1 MEFLHLKNDCDWWMD
16 GALCACSF
24 VGVAWPCSQSVR
36 GLSGGDSGLGESSK
50 QDLSCPPVLSSCLN
64 CVFLT
69 EHLIGHQN
77 HGGQGWGEGGLLK
90 ASLGTLDDSVFLPD
104 SCWF

>member
-1 MEFLHLKNDCDWWMD
+1 MEFLHLENDCDWWMD
-16 GALCACSF
+16 GALCACPF

-36 GLSGGDSGLGESSK
+36 GLSGSDSGLGGHPNRTCRAH
-50 QDLSCPPVLSSCLN
+50 LFSSCLN
-64 CVFLT
+64 CVFLP
-69 EHLIGHQN
+69 EHLTGHQN